1 MKILLI
7 NTNPVVSRLVSLCVR
22 EPSMVLEEVAQVS
35 EAKAD
40 TYDIVFVDDDAYND
54 EVSAF
59 LGWVAKAGKIVYFS
73 GRESGEEIGT
83 VFDTVIHKPFLPSHV
98 QQIIESVKAEESENE
113 ALPVDTE
120 EVEVPAAQEESHS
133 IFPLAAAQESVS
145 SEESEE
151 ENGEKM
157 YDEEAHEEKG
167 EENCEIQEPEPKVL
181 DSREIEQIKALLEE
195 EEEAVSL
202 PEPEN
207 EAEYEAR
214 KVEVITQKLEEE
226 GLEIVPEEEIIAA
239 LGKSEKKAK
248 KKKKTKKKRAK
259 KRAEEVYTFEE
270 ALLAAVENMK
280 PKKIKKLL
288 KDAEVTISIRFKDKK

>member
-7 NTNPVVSRLVSLCVR
+7 NTNPVVSRLVSMCVN
-22 EPSMVLEEVAQVS
+22 EASIALEEIAQVS
-35 EAKAD
+35 QASED
-40 TYDIVFVDDDAYND
+40 RYDIVFVDDDAYND

-59 LGWVAKAGKIVYFS
+59 LGWVAKVGKVVYFS

-83 VFDTVIHKPFLPSHV
+83 VVDAVIQKPFLPSRV
-98 QQIIESVKAEESENE
+98 QHIIESVKAEEQESD
-113 ALPVDTE
+113 AFPVDIE
-120 EVEVPAAQEESHS
+120 EAELPETQEERHS

-145 SEESEE
+145 SEEKEG
-151 ENGEKM
+151 ENGEERCV
-157 YDEEAHEEKG
+157 EEEYEEKNKEDDVVQG
-167 EENCEIQEPEPKVL
+167 GEPKVL
-181 DSREIEQIKALLEE
+181 DSREIEQIKVLLEKE
-195 EEEAVSL
+195 EEIPF

-214 KVEVITQKLEEE
+214 KVEVITQKLEED

-239 LGKSEKKAK
+239 LSKSEKKAK
-248 KKKKTKKKRAK
+248 KKKKMKKKRAK
-259 KRAEEVYTFEE
+259 KSVEEVYTFEE

>member
-73 GRESGEEIGT
+73 GRDSGEEIGT
-83 VFDTVIHKPFLPSHV
+83 VFDTVIQKPFLPSHV
-98 QQIIESVKAEESENE
+98 QHIIEAVKAEEAE
-113 ALPVDTE
+113 AEGVLSVQTE
-120 EVEVPAAQEESHS
+120 EAEESAVTEENHS
-133 IFPLAAAQESVS
+133 IFPLS
-145 SEESEE
+145 SDQESEE
-151 ENGEKM
+151 ASSTENSIN
-157 YDEEAHEEKG
+157 DETEEQKEEEKT
-167 EENCEIQEPEPKVL
+167 QESEPKVL
-181 DSREIEQIKALLEE
+181 DGREIEQIKALLEE
-195 EEEAVSL
+195 EEEEVPL
-202 PEPEN
+202 LDPEN

-214 KVEVITQKLEEE
+214 KVEVITQKLEED
-226 GLEIVPEEEIIAA
+226 GLEIVPEEEIIAT
-239 LGKSEKKAK
+239 LSKSEKKAK
-248 KKKKTKKKRAK
+248 KKKKMKKKRAK
-259 KRAEEVYTFEE
+259 KREKEVYTFEE